1 VEDLITQ
8 VVVGLVTH
16 QVLVG
21 IVVPLEVTEPIAEL
35 NMQVVSEVTDQ
46 VDL

>member
-8 VVVGLVTH
+8 VAVGLVTH

-21 IVVPLEVTEPIAEL
+21 IVVPLEVTEPTAEL
-35 NMQVVSEVTDQ
+35 NTQVVLEVTDLE
-46 VDL
+46 DL